1 MSLSPKNET
10 ESNEITSNLANSE
23 EPKIFQEQRS
33 LLDPST
39 ERGSKKFLNNYIA
52 GLNELTRTD
61 IFHTSGSAFRLNSSY
76 NNILPNS
83 FFPQSRLSD
92 EEEDSADINGDDNI
106 FEVDDYYNYNE
117 LLSPYFNRQFAQLS
131 YESITDGIN
140 SVVNYE
146 K

>member
-1 MSLSPKNET
+1 MSLSPKKESY
-10 ESNEITSNLANSE
+10 SNEITSNLANSE
-23 EPKIFQEQRS
+23 EPKFFQDQRS
-33 LLDPST
+33 LMDPST
-39 ERGSKKFLNNYIA
+39 ERGSKIFLNNYIA

-92 EEEDSADINGDDNI
+92 EEEDSDDINGEDNI
-106 FEVDDYYNYNE
+106 FVADDYYNYNE
-117 LLSPYFNRQFAQLS
+117 FLSPYFNRQFAQLS
-131 YESITDGIN
+131 YEGISEGIN
-140 SVVNYE
+140 SIVNYE

>member
-1 MSLSPKNET
+1 MSLSPKKESY
-10 ESNEITSNLANSE
+10 SNEITSNLANSE
-23 EPKIFQEQRS
+23 EPKFSQDQRS
-33 LLDPST
+33 FMDPST
-39 ERGSKKFLNNYIA
+39 ERGSKIFLNNYIA

-92 EEEDSADINGDDNI
+92 EEEDSDDINGEDNI
-106 FEVDDYYNYNE
+106 FVADDYYNYNE
-117 LLSPYFNRQFAQLS
+117 FLSPYFNRQFAQLS
-131 YESITDGIN
+131 YEGISEGIN
-140 SVVNYE
+140 SIVNYE

>member
-83 FFPQSRLSD
+83 FFPQSRFSID
-92 EEEDSADINGDDNI
+92 EEDSGDMNPEDNI
-106 FEVDDYYNYNE
+106 FEADEYYNYNE
-117 LLSPYFNRQFAQLS
+117 ILSPYFNRQLNQLT
-131 YESITDGIN
+131 YDGVIDSVN
-140 SVVNYE
+140 SVLSGE

>member
-1 MSLSPKNET
+1 MSLSPKKESD
-10 ESNEITSNLANSE
+10 SNEIRSNLANSE
-23 EPKIFQEQRS
+23 EPKIFQDQRS

-39 ERGSKKFLNNYIA
+39 ERGSKKFLINYIA

-117 LLSPYFNRQFAQLS
+117 LLSPYFNIQFAQLS

>member
-1 MSLSPKNET
+1 MSLSPKKESD
-10 ESNEITSNLANSE
+10 SNEIRSNLDNSE
-23 EPKIFQEQRS
+23 EPKIFQDQRS

-83 FFPQSRLSD
+83 FFRQSRLSD